1 MADAASIRKVKDIIL
16 GEESRKYVVVS
27 APGKRNKEDIKITD
41 TLYKCYND
49 LVEKGDFSERFSLIR
64 ERFLGIAADLGLK
77 SDFKAI
83 LDVTEKEIAEVLR
96 VPRGTVSTRISRALN
111 ELKKQMAKEGIVYA
125 EE

>member
-1 MADAASIRKVKDIIL
+1 MADAASIRKVKDIIS

-49 LVEKGDFSERFSLIR
+49 LVEKGDFSERFALIR
-64 ERFLGIAADLGLK
+64 ERFLKIAEDLNLK

-83 LDVTEKEIAEVLR
+83 LDKTDKEIEERKARTL
-96 VPRGTVSTRISRALN
+96 PRRAGNIFRRELWRNIWGLN
-111 ELKKQMAKEGIVYA
+111 LWTPKI
-125 EE
+125 